1 MEPLRFGCKMESQ
14 YVRRYLCRDALSP
27 PAVLCTPS
35 PFLLFRY
42 HFPPPLI
49 AAAHA
54 PTHTISRTRTAPPH
68 STTAQHYRTALP
80 CRVDVRR
87 PRGALRPPDTRR
99 LLRAPATLCEALA
112 GRVGRRPSSM
122 NPSALEWALLPP
134 RFAAISRFDRARD
147 GETLRIGDV
156 APSLP
161 SSRSRRLRW
170 MRTGDHS
177 CGGGSRSVS
186 VRTRSACASARCCAT
201 ATSAAPRL
209 ASRAVW
215 AHVAQSARRIRSV
228 SVTIAR
234 TLPVGMVS
242 WTTLRKQAG
251 VIVRGYCEMSATVP
265 ATQSSTHITSALDA
279 TRSTMTSHTR
289 ALGKTG
295 KCRWVAIKSP
305 TSPSNASQASSIG
318 FDSKPPTSSTLPQ
331 VAHSHE
337 WQPRLYQVSSRHD
350 TYPNKPTMCFLSSR
364 TTAWRT

>member
-1 MEPLRFGCKMESQ
+1 MH
-14 YVRRYLCRDALSP
+14 P
-27 PAVLCTPS
+27 PTPS
-35 PFLLFRY
+35 
-42 HFPPPLI
+42 H
-49 AAAHA
+49 
-54 PTHTISRTRTAPPH
+54 THTY
-68 STTAQHYRTALP
+68 HYRTALP

-122 NPSALEWALLPP
+122 DPSAPEWALLPP

-228 SVTIAR
+228 SVTIAYPDDSR
-234 TLPVGMVS
+234 FRAKCGLDMCQHFWRGCS
-242 WTTLRKQAG
+242 AAATLRISTC
-251 VIVRGYCEMSATVP
+251 VYMMSGRTASIAWPT
-265 ATQSSTHITSALDA
+265 A
-279 TRSTMTSHTR
+279 RS
-289 ALGKTG
+289 
-295 KCRWVAIKSP
+295 V
-305 TSPSNASQASSIG
+305 
-318 FDSKPPTSSTLPQ
+318 DVLP
-331 VAHSHE
+331 H
-337 WQPRLYQVSSRHD
+337 PR
-350 TYPNKPTMCFLSSR
+350 SR
-364 TTAWRT
+364 TIEAPLSP